1 LGSAEGISPLPGVWG
16 CPPVFKSPKIGGYRG
31 LKRDLVNNVLRL
43 IDTHAHLDEIE
54 DIDKAIEEAR
64 QAGVL
69 AIIAVGQDY
78 ESNLKT
84 FDIAEKHKDIVYP
97 ALGLHPWSLGK
108 TDAREMS
115 LTLRQI
121 EDNIRWAVAVGEI
134 GLDYDKRVIAS
145 ADKERQKEAFKAVLE
160 LARKYDKAV
169 SVHARYS
176 WKDSFDLVQES
187 GVRRAVFHW
196 YTGFSSVLRE
206 IIAEGYFISATPATE
221 YHDEH
226 RRAVRETPL
235 ENLLLETD
243 CPVTYGR
250 ENKYQS
256 RPSDVVRTLR
266 ATAPLKGIEEKA
278 LAAKTT
284 ENAVRFFGI
293 PFNLS
298 LK

>member
-1 LGSAEGISPLPGVWG
+1 M
-16 CPPVFKSPKIGGYRG
+16 
-31 LKRDLVNNVLRL
+31 KRDLINNILRL

-54 DIDKAIEEAR
+54 NLDKAIAEAR
-64 QAGVL
+64 QAGLV

-78 ESNLKT
+78 ESNVKT
-84 FDIAEKHKDIVYP
+84 LDIAEKHKDIVYP

-108 TDAREMS
+108 MDARKMS
-115 LTLRQI
+115 LTLQQI
-121 EDNIRWAVAVGEI
+121 EDNIRRAIAVGEI

-145 ADKERQKEAFKAVLE
+145 ADKERQKEAFKSVLE
-160 LARKYDKAV
+160 LAGRYDKPV

-176 WKDSFDLVQES
+176 WKDSFDLVKES
-187 GVRRAVFHW
+187 GVKRAVFHW

-250 ENKYQS
+250 ETKYQS
-256 RPSDVVRTLR
+256 RPSDVIRTLR

-284 ENAVRFFGI
+284 ENALRFFGLSSL
-293 PFNLS
+293 LS